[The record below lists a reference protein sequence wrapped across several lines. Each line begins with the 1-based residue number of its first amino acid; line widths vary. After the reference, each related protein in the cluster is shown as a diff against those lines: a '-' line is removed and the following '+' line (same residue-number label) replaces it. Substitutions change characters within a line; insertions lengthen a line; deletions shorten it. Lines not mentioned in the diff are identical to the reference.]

1 MSFKNKYPN
10 SKCDSCASIPLKQNL
25 IKFFEKNEKNIKIS
39 KFKNNN
45 YKDGY
50 FNSLENST
58 VKKDIHI
65 DILKKDINLLRK
77 MSDINMKKLTI
88 GKGNYTLNN
97 IFIRLHTSQFL
108 MKYYNCLHKEIGKK
122 NFNKYCHVFNNKINN
137 FGSEINNNVNS
148 NRYDINLMNKPD
160 CSISMPINRWI
171 SYSIKNTKGVNMSI
185 NTFRYS
191 NKSINNY
198 MDLNNNYYSFT
209 PLSTS
214 TDFRSIWFHSL
225 YNYNQSD
232 FKYKYIF
239 HLDETWYNTTAEI
252 TYNSFSGI
260 NEKEILISPHI
271 KFKKISEYETEI
283 EMKNI
288 YNFINEN
295 QEIRK
300 NYHKKLKIQ
309 EIHLKPMNKMY
320 NHVKCDEC
328 LNNEFIYEFED
339 KYKENYHLVERLL
352 KNYIVFMD
360 NEFF

>member
-1 MSFKNKYPN
+1 MGLLLCVVLFLIFCFFFFIYLIMSFKNKYPN

-122 NFNKYCHVFNNKINN
+122 NFNKYCHVFNNKNNN
-137 FGSEINNNVNS
+137 F
-148 NRYDINLMNKPD
+148 
-160 CSISMPINRWI
+160 
-171 SYSIKNTKGVNMSI
+171 
-185 NTFRYS
+185 
-191 NKSINNY
+191 
-198 MDLNNNYYSFT
+198 YSFT